1 MLLLLLLPLL
11 LQAQTRVHTPLG
23 ALDGAEF
30 AGIRIF
36 RGVPFAQPPVGEFRF
51 APPAPIHAWEGIKDA
66 RNFGPRCMQQPLF
79 NDMVFRSRGMSEDC
93 LYLNIWTPAKSPSER
108 FPVLVYFYGG
118 GFQAGDG
125 SEPRYD
131 GAAMARQGIV
141 TITVN
146 YRLGLFGFFAHP
158 ALTASSPHHA
168 SGNWG
173 LLDQSAALHWVVAN
187 ISAFGGDPSRITI
200 AGESAGSMSASAQM
214 ISPLSRGLISGV
226 IGESGSILARPSTGS
241 LKQAEEQG
249 GKFAANLGL
258 TTLEQLRSA
267 DTKILFEAAGKPG
280 TPWFWPIVDGH
291 FFPEHPR
298 EILKAGRQAQVPL
311 LGGWNSLEQNPRAVL
326 GREPATLANLKAA
339 IERLFLDHAPA
350 VLKAYLPA
358 TEAEAQQA
366 ATDLAGDNFIGH
378 NTWQWLHLAAH
389 SSTQPVYRYYY
400 AHPRPGAK
408 GASHSAEIEYALGTL
423 STNTVFAWTPDDYKV
438 SHLLQSY
445 FVNFIKSGNPN
456 GPGLPPWPSLQGKDN
471 PVLHIDTH
479 PRAHPDTHQHRYQAL
494 DLTIP

>member
-131 GAAMARQGIV
+131 GAAMARRGIV

-400 AHPRPGAK
+400 AHPRPGAQ
-408 GASHSAEIEYALGTL
+408 SATHTPEKENPHGPPT
-423 STNTVFAWTPDDYKV
+423 TQTHFARTP
-438 SHLLQSY
+438 H
-445 FVNFIKSGNPN
+445 
-456 GPGLPPWPSLQGKDN
+456 DN
-471 PVLHIDTH
+471 KIT
-479 PRAHPDTHQHRYQAL
+479 
-494 DLTIP
+494 